1 MTIKYPGIKLSL
13 ILNVKAI
20 LFSSYHFMKK
30 YLSILI
36 LLLAA
41 CQSKPKDGRDLVS
54 VSILPQK
61 YFVEQIAG
69 HLVQVNVLVPP
80 GSSPHNY
87 EVLPSQMKDLA
98 KSKAWLQIGLLT
110 FEDAWKEKLAQI
122 NKDLQIVNCS
132 EGISPLAGDDH
143 HEDGHG
149 HEGAFDPHIW
159 LAPAEVKVLAK
170 NTLNVLSQS
179 FPDHISEFEKNYAAF
194 IQKIDSL
201 SNEIDQKL
209 APLKN
214 RNILIFHPALAY
226 YARQFKLE
234 QIPLELDG
242 KEPSPKHM
250 KDIVDLAHQ
259 QNIHVI
265 FIQKE
270 FDKAFAQ
277 QMAQEIGGEV
287 LVIDPLDYNWEKQM
301 LDITEKIA
309 AQK

>member
-1 MTIKYPGIKLSL
+1 
-13 ILNVKAI
+13 
-20 LFSSYHFMKK
+20 MKK
-30 YLSILI
+30 YLFLSFVILF
-36 LLLAA
+36 A
-41 CQSKPKDGRDLVS
+41 CQVRPKETSNLVS

-61 YFVEQIAG
+61 YIVEQIAG
-69 HLVQVNVLVPP
+69 NLLQVNVLVPP

-87 EVLPSQMKDLA
+87 EVLPSQMKDLS
-98 KSKAWLQIGLLT
+98 KSRVWLQIGLLT
-110 FEDAWKEKLAQI
+110 FEDAWKEKLANI

-149 HEGAFDPHIW
+149 HEGAFDPHVW
-159 LAPAEVKVLAK
+159 LAPTEVKTLAQ
-170 NTLNVLSQS
+170 NTLKALESN
-179 FPDHISEFEKNYAAF
+179 FPEKSTVFEENYTRF
-194 IQKIDSL
+194 MLKIDSL
-201 SNEIDQKL
+201 SAQIEQKL
-209 APLKN
+209 APLTN

-270 FDKAFAQ
+270 FDSAFAK
-277 QMAQEIGGEV
+277 QMAQEIDGEV

-301 LDITEKIA
+301 IDITEKIA

>member
-1 MTIKYPGIKLSL
+1 MKKSL
-13 ILNVKAI
+13 FLFFVI
-20 LFSSYHFMKK
+20 LF
-30 YLSILI
+30 
-36 LLLAA
+36 A
-41 CQSKPKDGRDLVS
+41 CQPKPKETSGIVS

-61 YFVEQIAG
+61 YIVEQIAG
-69 HLVQVNVLVPP
+69 NLLQVNVLVPP

-98 KSKAWLQIGLLT
+98 KSKVWLQIGLLT
-110 FEDAWKEKLAQI
+110 FEDVWKEKLAEI
-122 NKDLQIVNCS
+122 NKDLLLVNCS

-143 HEDGHG
+143 HEEGHEHG

-159 LAPAEVKVLAK
+159 LSPAEVKMVAQNMLIALK
-170 NTLNVLSQS
+170 KS
-179 FPDHISEFEKNYAAF
+179 FPQFTSEFEKNYSHF
-194 IQKIDSL
+194 ILKIDSL
-201 SNEIDQKL
+201 SAQIEQKL
-209 APLKN
+209 APLTN
-214 RNILIFHPALAY
+214 RNILIFHPALGY

-250 KDIVDLAHQ
+250 KDIVDLAREQ
-259 QNIHVI
+259 KIKVI

-270 FDKAFAQ
+270 FDSENALQ
-277 QMAQEIGGEV
+277 LSREIGGEV
-287 LVIDPLDYNWEKQM
+287 VIIDPLDYNWEKQM